1 MLRLYTNRTE
11 AFVAIGARPCAA
23 MHGGVWMAR
32 QDFLNV
38 STAKPVHR
46 LPGAPT

>member
-11 AFVAIGARPCAA
+11 ALVAIGARPCAA
-23 MHGGVWMAR
+23 MHEGVWMAR
-32 QDFLNV
+32 KDFNV
-38 STAKPVHR
+38 STAKPAHR